1 MIILLGMPGAGK
13 TTQTR
18 LLAESLGC
26 PWFSMGELI
35 RDHATGRDREEMLE
49 GKIIGDEVTL
59 QILEKALKP
68 VDTARS
74 ECIVEGNPRSIPQA
88 KWWLNKINAGEVKL
102 TGILQLSISVK
113 DAEKRLQT
121 RGRVDDDD
129 MRVVHRRF
137 EEYKRS
143 ITPTVDY
150 LKEQGLEVHE
160 IDASKSI
167 EEVAKTIRASL
178 NWLSL

>member
-26 PWFSMGELI
+26 PWLSMGALI
-35 RDHATGRDREEMLE
+35 RDHATGQARAEMLE
-49 GKIIGDEVTL
+49 GKIIDDGITL
-59 QILEKALKP
+59 EILAKALQP
-68 VDTARS
+68 IDTAKD
-74 ECIVEGNPRSIPQA
+74 ECIVEGSPRSIRQA
-88 KWWLNKINAGEVKL
+88 KWWLEKFKKGEIKL
-102 TGILQLSISVK
+102 TGILQLSLGVEE
-113 DAEKRLQT
+113 AERRLDG

-129 MRVVHRRF
+129 LRVVHRRF

-143 ITPTVDY
+143 ITPTVGY
-150 LKEQGLEVHE
+150 LKEQGIEVHE

-167 EEVAKTIRASL
+167 EEVAKAIRASL
-178 NWLSL
+178 NLG